1 MTRADGGVVSAGVL
15 SVDASGFVSPVLAA
29 PSEEDEGIAVTI
41 EPEGG
46 SEHPT
51 SEPVMAMPV
60 AG

>member
-1 MTRADGGVVSAGVL
+1 ML